1 MSSDTAQD
9 PPAVPVPGKAW
20 QRWQEHL
27 TLVSVPYQQMKQ
39 EQVTGWNS
47 PVLDAFYK
55 REGAPQQ
62 QRGTTAFRGADTD
75 NQAERYRRHAQKI
88 FSGDPLLAT
97 SVAVPTSRT
106 FLDLGASPG
115 GITRYFHDDL
125 RWQGTAVSLAE
136 KDGGIHMEPPRAVPP
151 HYCFV
156 EGSILDKSLLD
167 VLETTHK
174 VSRQSC
180 DFCNAGAVQDYG
192 QREEGGVG
200 ADDTALPWITFLSF
214 QLKLCL
220 QFVKPG
226 GSIMFVFGL
235 SDCGSLMLLLHLL
248 RPMVRGGVRVLP
260 TMHLAKPPVYILLSD
275 VHYDAA
281 AFESLS
287 NAFDM
292 PKEYWLLGD
301 DADLDR
307 AKTGFEDV
315 RHKGLEGLWR
325 QREELLRAKRNM
337 IERSFN
343 QPQRQKRPRDE

>member
-1 MSSDTAQD
+1 
-9 PPAVPVPGKAW
+9 
-20 QRWQEHL
+20 
-27 TLVSVPYQQMKQ
+27 
-39 EQVTGWNS
+39 
-47 PVLDAFYK
+47 
-55 REGAPQQ
+55 
-62 QRGTTAFRGADTD
+62 
-75 NQAERYRRHAQKI
+75 
-88 FSGDPLLAT
+88 
-97 SVAVPTSRT
+97 
-106 FLDLGASPG
+106 
-115 GITRYFHDDL
+115 
-125 RWQGTAVSLAE
+125 
-136 KDGGIHMEPPRAVPP
+136 
-151 HYCFV
+151 
-156 EGSILDKSLLD
+156 
-167 VLETTHK
+167 
-174 VSRQSC
+174 
-180 DFCNAGAVQDYG
+180 
-192 QREEGGVG
+192 
-200 ADDTALPWITFLSF
+200 
-214 QLKLCL
+214 
-220 QFVKPG
+220 
-226 GSIMFVFGL
+226 MFVFGL

-343 QPQRQKRPRDE
+343 QPQRQKRPRDD